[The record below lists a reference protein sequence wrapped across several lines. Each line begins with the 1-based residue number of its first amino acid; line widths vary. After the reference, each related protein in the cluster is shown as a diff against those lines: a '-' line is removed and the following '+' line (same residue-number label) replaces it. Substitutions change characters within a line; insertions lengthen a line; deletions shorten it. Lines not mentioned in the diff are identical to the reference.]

1 MRKKELVKP
10 TGLDLGLN
18 VEDEEREGIRYVCQV
33 SRTPAFCRGGDGPA
47 PLCAY
52 TPTAGL
58 LKER

>member
-18 VEDEEREGIRYVCQV
+18 VEDKEKEGIRYVCQV
-33 SRTPAFCRGGDGPA
+33 SRTPAFCCGCDGPA